1 MRAIRGIG
9 VVGEFKITT
18 IPLKLILRN
27 EVLPSYKNARTLC
40 NEKQTF
46 QITLHSDNIGLLTW
60 GMLGIIP

>member
-9 VVGEFKITT
+9 VVGKFKITT

-27 EVLPSYKNARTLC
+27 EVLPSYKNAGTLC